1 MCGKTR
7 VFGGCGIEGKAVF
20 IGVWRGSGVGGD
32 DCGVR
37 SRKVEMLG
45 AEG

>member
-1 MCGKTR
+1 MCGKLAFS
-7 VFGGCGIEGKAVF
+7 VGVEIEGKAVF
-20 IGVWRGSGVGGD
+20 TWVWRVSGVGGD